1 MGLTFSN
8 PISPN
13 RIWIMTPE
21 PTYKHTTTR
30 TRSVPRRFFTSA
42 TGFTSDTS
50 ARAIWYVCAP
60 SGDMR
65 TSGNPHTSLLPAT
78 PFPHTFT
85 LLSVCGG

>member
-65 TSGNPHTSLLPAT
+65 TSGNPLRFCQPRHSHTHS
-78 PFPHTFT
+78 H
-85 LLSVCGG
+85 C